1 MEQPSSNYKL
11 MGAIWAVGTEA
22 ELYDFY
28 RSEIHYIIFSFL
40 LIFLIVTSE
49 DENSVVLNL
58 DSK

>member
-1 MEQPSSNYKL
+1 

-22 ELYDFY
+22 EFMTSTAV
-28 RSEIHYIIFSFL
+28 RSTTLSFFFL
-40 LIFLIVTSE
+40 LIILIVTSE